1 VIATNFPEELLPTD
15 GKSMAFPATIVRNAG
30 ARWTLIGMS
39 YFVFDA

>member
-1 VIATNFPEELLPTD
+1 VIASNFPDELLPAN

-39 YFVFDA
+39 YFVIDP